1 MKNKLLKP
9 TDISESLT
17 SILNSMGD
25 AVIIADEN
33 QNCLFFNPTAERIF
47 GNDSITS
54 FSENLLQRFDFYQS
68 DQVTPFRVNELP
80 LIRSI
85 QGEEVNDVE
94 MFMRHAGA
102 PNGLWIKVTG
112 RPLKDRNGVL
122 KGSVIV
128 CRDITKNKQ
137 VEHKLLHDTFY
148 DELTDLA
155 NRTLVL
161 KLLEH
166 SIACNK
172 QREGYIFAVLCL
184 DLDRFKVINDSFGHQ
199 IGDQLLI
206 AVSQRLKTCLR
217 AEDTIARLSSDEF
230 AILLENIQDVSCAT
244 QIAERIYKEL
254 MLPFNLNGHEVFANA
269 SIGIVMGNT
278 GYDHPEEL
286 LRDADTAM
294 AHAKKIG
301 RACYQ
306 VFDKTMHTRV
316 VKRLQLENNLRRAIE
331 RQEFQLYYQPIVSLR
346 TKRISG
352 FEALIRWQHPERGLI
367 SPSEFI
373 PIAEETGLII
383 PLGLWVLREACRQM
397 RSWQTKF
404 PDTSCWKIS
413 VNVSSKQLSKAN
425 FIEQVQQILQETGF
439 EARNLKLEITESI
452 LVENTKSV
460 IATLEQLKAL
470 GIELS
475 MDDFGTGYSSL
486 SYLQHLPIQT
496 LKIDRSF
503 IQSMETSV
511 EKLAIIRAILTLA
524 WNLSMDVVAEGV
536 ETANQLAQL
545 KVLKCG
551 YGQGYFFSKSLN
563 HKAAEALI
571 AAELAEL
578 DSVKPEEPKAILEEQ
593 HSREQL
599 LLQIENLYQE
609 LEELKQ
615 EKVDLE
621 ILLETATEHADLV
634 ESELQM
640 KISNHQKTEAALQ
653 KENQELEHLILLDS
667 LTQVG
672 NRRSFDDYLIRE
684 WRKMVRENLPI
695 SLVLCD
701 IDYFKSYNDTYG
713 HLGGDNCL
721 HQIAQAISRT
731 IKRPGDLV
739 ARYGGEEFAVIL
751 PNTKAK
757 GAVHLAENI
766 RLEVKTLNILHF
778 QSPISKYV
786 TLSLGVFCTIPTED
800 SSPKFL
806 IDCADQALYEAK
818 ARGRDRVI
826 LKV

>member
-1 MKNKLLKP
+1 
-9 TDISESLT
+9 
-17 SILNSMGD
+17 
-25 AVIIADEN
+25 
-33 QNCLFFNPTAERIF
+33 
-47 GNDSITS
+47 
-54 FSENLLQRFDFYQS
+54 
-68 DQVTPFRVNELP
+68 
-80 LIRSI
+80 
-85 QGEEVNDVE
+85 
-94 MFMRHAGA
+94 
-102 PNGLWIKVTG
+102 
-112 RPLKDRNGVL
+112 
-122 KGSVIV
+122 
-128 CRDITKNKQ
+128 
-137 VEHKLLHDTFY
+137 
-148 DELTDLA
+148 
-155 NRTLVL
+155 
-161 KLLEH
+161 
-166 SIACNK
+166 
-172 QREGYIFAVLCL
+172 
-184 DLDRFKVINDSFGHQ
+184 
-199 IGDQLLI
+199 
-206 AVSQRLKTCLR
+206 
-217 AEDTIARLSSDEF
+217 
-230 AILLENIQDVSCAT
+230 
-244 QIAERIYKEL
+244 
-254 MLPFNLNGHEVFANA
+254 
-269 SIGIVMGNT
+269 
-278 GYDHPEEL
+278 
-286 LRDADTAM
+286 
-294 AHAKKIG
+294 
-301 RACYQ
+301 
-306 VFDKTMHTRV
+306 
-316 VKRLQLENNLRRAIE
+316 
-331 RQEFQLYYQPIVSLR
+331 
-346 TKRISG
+346 
-352 FEALIRWQHPERGLI
+352 
-367 SPSEFI
+367 
-373 PIAEETGLII
+373 
-383 PLGLWVLREACRQM
+383 M
-397 RSWQTKF
+397 RSWQLQF

-460 IATLEQLKAL
+460 IATLGQLKAL

-524 WNLSMDVVAEGV
+524 WNLSMDVVAEGI

-563 HKAAEALI
+563 NKAAEALI

-578 DSVKPEEPKAILEEQ
+578 DSVKPEDHKAILEEQ

-599 LLQIENLYQE
+599 LLQIENLHQE

-621 ILLETATEHADLV
+621 ILLETATEHADIV
-634 ESELQM
+634 ESELHM
-640 KISNHQKTEAALQ
+640 KISDHQKTEAALQ
-653 KENQELEHLILLDS
+653 KENQQLEHLILLDS

-684 WRKMVRENLPI
+684 WRKMARENLPI

-721 HQIAQAISRT
+721 HQIAQVISRT

-766 RLEVKTLNILHF
+766 RLEVKILNILHF
-778 QSPISKYV
+778 QSPINKYV
-786 TLSLGVFCTIPTED
+786 TLSLGVFCMIPTED